1 MDYRDLIL
9 LQGPLDHSLFQQL
22 DFGEALR
29 FLFVSLKVTRIED
42 PDTPGLVDPRRPT
55 IHFRGTSNL
64 RAPNES
70 SVYGTVSVTPE
81 GDIRWFMVSTFGGED
96 RWQSTGVQIGGVGS
110 AMGVMGTWSGFDHHE
125 RDPAGPYWLWR
136 IG

>member
-1 MDYRDLIL
+1 VAFLYNKNTQRPHPPHTRTVHNQFGSQLEEFQFDQELHRLE
-9 LQGPLDHSLFQQL
+9 GPLDHSLFQQI

-29 FLFVSLKVTRIED
+29 FLYVSLKVTRIED

-81 GDIRWFMVSTFGGED
+81 GDIRWFMVTILFLFLFP
-96 RWQSTGVQIGGVGS
+96 II
-110 AMGVMGTWSGFDHHE
+110 
-125 RDPAGPYWLWR
+125 L
-136 IG
+136 